1 MSLYLLT
8 VSLGNL
14 ITGLVNSFIQKDD
27 GGSLLPGASY
37 FWFFTGLMF
46 LGALLLGLVARNY
59 QGKTYIEQRLVQRAG
74 LLVTSI
80 PCLDRVFCRDHIR
93 KPTCFGSLCFF
104 GMRPW
109 SVHPGN
115 QNIGLSGDSLF

>member
-1 MSLYLLT
+1 LT

-59 QGKTYIEQRLVQRAG
+59 QGKAYI
-74 LLVTSI
+74 
-80 PCLDRVFCRDHIR
+80 
-93 KPTCFGSLCFF
+93 
-104 GMRPW
+104 
-109 SVHPGN
+109 
-115 QNIGLSGDSLF
+115 DSD